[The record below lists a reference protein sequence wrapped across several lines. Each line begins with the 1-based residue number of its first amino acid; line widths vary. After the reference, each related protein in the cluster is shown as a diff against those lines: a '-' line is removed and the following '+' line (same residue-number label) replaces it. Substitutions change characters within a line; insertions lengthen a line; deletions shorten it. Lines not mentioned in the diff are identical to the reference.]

1 MKNKYIFEILLTT
14 NHVTEDSW
22 LSFFNMIGKL
32 NGFLKHFD
40 IYATTYLNEVRFFL
54 VTNQLIPPILNSLG
68 DFLIKRLEECPELD
82 FKYYLSLFPFYLVT
96 NKEKN
101 LLDISDK
108 MEARKGERLAISK
121 MRFYYLGKDRFFL
134 KTSLFFQSGKLAP
147 LRKKKAFFAIPH
159 YFFSIDFSIYNRFF
173 YRKNANEYLDIQKT
187 LPALKSEKSH
197 ALLKI
202 DTFPYLSDTYYLNP
216 FSYEFQKHSMIIGSS
231 GTGKSKFAASYIK
244 EICQTQNPTLQSK
257 VIVIDPHASLETDI
271 GGLDNSCILDFKTP
285 DHSAN
290 LFMQNNGHD
299 MIASVELMLS
309 LFKTLMQDQYNSR
322 LERVL
327 RHSIH
332 LLEANNN
339 LNFSNLRKLLLDIDY
354 RNSLIS
360 KEETSL
366 PDSIINFFFT
376 DFNELKSK
384 SYQEAISPIIAFLD
398 EMELLPVF
406 QEKYDL
412 LEIKNIIEDHNL
424 TIFSL
429 DQASLGEKVTK
440 TISGL
445 VMQQVWELVKSHT
458 YSQPIILVIDE
469 VSVVENPILARLL
482 SEARKYNLSV
492 VLIQQYFGQISEE
505 LRKSIFANVLN
516 FYVFRVSKADAL
528 LLENNLQINVAV
540 HNSYKIR
547 LKILT
552 ELKNREC
559 IARICQNGV
568 LLPAFKAKT
577 LDFTPI
583 PRKNQIQILR
593 ITPLYKKKNSSQDVI
608 FKEDSTFSIDD
619 TTESLKDILLSQ
631 SSGRKQVIR
640 NG

>member
-14 NHVTEDSW
+14 NHVPEESW

-32 NGFLKHFD
+32 NGLFKYFD

-68 DFLIKRLEECPELD
+68 DFLIKRLDEYPELD
-82 FKYYLSLFPFYLVT
+82 FNYFPSLFPYYIVT

-108 MEARKGERLAISK
+108 MESRKGEKLVVSK
-121 MRFYYLGKDRFFL
+121 MRFYFLGKERFFI
-134 KTSLFFQSGKLAP
+134 KTSLFFQSGKLSP

-173 YRKNANEYLDIQKT
+173 YRKTANEYLDIQKT
-187 LPALKSEKSH
+187 LPVFKSENSH

-202 DTFPYLSDTYYLNP
+202 DTFPYLSDSYYLSP
-216 FSYEFQKHSMIIGSS
+216 FSYEFKKHSMIIGSS
-231 GTGKSKFAASYIK
+231 GTGKSKFVASYIS
-244 EICQTQNPTLQSK
+244 EICQMQDPMFQAK
-257 VIVIDPHASLETDI
+257 VIVIDPHANLENDI
-271 GGLDNSCILDFKTP
+271 GGIENSCTLDFKTP
-285 DHSAN
+285 EHSAN
-290 LFMQNNGHD
+290 LFMQNDSHD

-332 LLEANNN
+332 LLEANKS
-339 LNFSNLRKLLLDIDY
+339 LNFSNLRKLLLDMDY

-360 KEETSL
+360 KEQTSL

-412 LEIKNIIEDHNL
+412 LGIKQIIEDHNL

-429 DQASLGEKVTK
+429 DQATLGEKVTK

-445 VMQQVWELVKSHT
+445 VMQQVWELVKAHT
-458 YSQPIILVIDE
+458 YSEPIILVIDE
-469 VSVVENPILARLL
+469 VSVVENPILSRLL

-492 VLIQQYFGQISEE
+492 ILIQQYFGQISEE
-505 LRKSIFANVLN
+505 LRKSIFANVSN

-559 IARICQNGV
+559 IARISQNGV
-568 LLPAFKAKT
+568 LLPAFKGKT

-593 ITPLYKKKNSSQDVI
+593 MTPLYKTKPSNQEII
-608 FKEDSTFSIDD
+608 FKDNPIFSIDE
-619 TTESLKDILLSQ
+619 TTDSLKEILISQ
-631 SSGRKQVIR
+631 SSGRKQVIH